1 MLELNYLRENRDEAV
16 ERLSKR
22 CNDSYPK
29 LVDKAIELDSK
40 RRSLQAELDGVLAEQ
55 NLASKEIGNLMQSGN
70 REAAETMKSRVADLK
85 VKSQELKLTQNDLEK
100 ELTDTLYQIPT
111 APHKSVPKGKSET
124 DN

>member
-40 RRSLQAELDGVLAEQ
+40 RRSLQVELDALLAEQ
-55 NLASKEIGNLMQSGN
+55 NLAAKEIGNLMQSGN
-70 REAAETMKSRVADLK
+70 KDAAEGLKSRVATLKAKSQDLK
-85 VKSQELKLTQNDLEK
+85 QKQNDLEK
-100 ELTDTLYQIPT
+100 
-111 APHKSVPKGKSET
+111 
-124 DN
+124 